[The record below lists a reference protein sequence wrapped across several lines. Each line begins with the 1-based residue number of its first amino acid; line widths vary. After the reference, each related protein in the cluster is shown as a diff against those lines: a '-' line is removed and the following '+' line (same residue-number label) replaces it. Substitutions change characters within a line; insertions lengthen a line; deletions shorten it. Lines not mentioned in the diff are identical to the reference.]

1 MLPLLTSILP
11 TLVAVSAA
19 VWLLLAAAAIGARRQ
34 NVRRRRRL
42 EAAGLAGH
50 DDTTM
55 LEGGGHDR
63 GLSPAHSLAALAQA
77 DHPESR
83 ALLERALTSDDPEL
97 RRVAVAGLGHLGAT
111 HDWAVDGLITA
122 LTTGADTPAR
132 VAAQLDRLAPRLGA
146 RLAALL
152 SHPDATVRFW
162 ALRLLA
168 PSSGLAGDQ
177 VVELLDDPEPRVRAA
192 ALASLRGSVNFDA
205 LRGALELLDDG
216 EPRVRAH
223 ACRTV
228 AATGGSKMAPFLVPL
243 VGDPSWWVR
252 QAAHDALREIGT
264 TAEELIAAR
273 DRTSDAA
280 VWTGIDVLLNSLA
293 RKPAPDGPTPE
304 GHSPADGGID
314 WPDDFALVGKP

>member
-1 MLPLLTSILP
+1 
-11 TLVAVSAA
+11 
-19 VWLLLAAAAIGARRQ
+19 
-34 NVRRRRRL
+34 VRRRRRL
-42 EAAGLAGH
+42 DTAGLAGH
-50 DDTTM
+50 DNTTM

-83 ALLERALTSDDPEL
+83 ALLEHALTSDDPEL
-97 RRVAVAGLGHLGAT
+97 RRVAVAGLGHLGAI

-132 VAAQLDRLAPRLGA
+132 VAAQLDRLAPRTGA

-168 PSSGLAGDQ
+168 PSNGLVADR

-205 LRGALELLDDG
+205 LRGALDLLDDE

-228 AATGGSKMAPFLVPL
+228 ATGGSKMAPFLVPL

-264 TAEELIAAR
+264 TAEELIAVQ
-273 DRTSDAA
+273 DRASDAA

-293 RKPAPDGPTPE
+293 RKPAPDEPTPE
-304 GHSPADGGID
+304 SHSPESHSAADGQID
-314 WPDDFALVGKP
+314 WPDDLALVGRP

>member
-1 MLPLLTSILP
+1 MPPLLTSVLP
-11 TLVAVSAA
+11 TLVAASAA
-19 VWLLLAAAAIGARRQ
+19 VWLLLAAAAIGARHQ

-50 DDTTM
+50 DNTTM
-55 LEGGGHDR
+55 LEGGHCR

-83 ALLERALTSDDPEL
+83 ALLERALTSDDSEL

-132 VAAQLDRLAPRLGA
+132 VAAQLDRLTSRPDA

-168 PSSGLAGDQ
+168 PSSALAGDR
-177 VVELLDDPEPRVRAA
+177 VVELLDDPEPRVRTA

-252 QAAHDALREIGT
+252 LAAHDALREIGT
-264 TAEELIAAR
+264 TAEELVAAR

-280 VWTGIDVLLNSLA
+280 VWNGIDVLLNSLT
-293 RKPAPDGPTPE
+293 RKPAPDEPTPE
-304 GHSPADGGID
+304 SHSSADSGID
-314 WPDDFALVGKP
+314 WPDDLAFAGRP